1 MKILI
6 ISQFFWPEN
15 FRINDLAEELS
26 QRGHKITVL
35 TGLPNYP
42 SGKWFKGYSL
52 KSIGSE
58 ERNRIKIIRVP
69 VIPRFSSKKWQLA
82 INYLSF
88 AASASSLGFFYCR
101 EKYDVIF
108 TYAPSPLTA
117 AIPAVLLKLFKGIP
131 MVIWVQDLWP
141 EVFEALKVIK
151 SKLFFSSV
159 ESMMKWIYKH
169 SNMILVQ
176 SKSFIDPVI
185 KRGAQKERVLYF
197 PNWAEELYKPIKLDS
212 SSEEVKE
219 LKAIAKDN
227 FVAMFAGNLGA
238 AQSLETIV
246 EAAENLRSEPLTW
259 IILGDGRRRNWLER
273 EIRKRNLQGII
284 HLLGHKPVENMPCY
298 FSSAD
303 VLLVTLQSH
312 PVMSS
317 WIPGKVQSYLAS
329 AKPIIGALDGA
340 GASVI
345 DESGAGFSVKAGDS
359 SALSKKVLQLSKMSE
374 HARSEMGKSA
384 LNYYNEEFNRK
395 KLVSNLEKYFLDLTK
410 KDNKELSS

>member
-26 QRGHKITVL
+26 QRGHEITVL
-35 TGLPNYP
+35 TGIPNYP
-42 SGKWFKGYSL
+42 SGRWFKGYSL
-52 KSIGSE
+52 KSTGSE
-58 ERNRIKIIRVP
+58 QRNRIKIVRVP

-88 AASASSLGFFYCR
+88 AASASFLGFFYCR
-101 EKYDVIF
+101 EKYNVIF
-108 TYAPSPLTA
+108 TYAPSPLTV
-117 AIPAVLLKLFKGIP
+117 AIPAVLLKLFKGLP

-141 EVFEALKVIK
+141 EVFKALNVIK

-176 SKSFIDPVI
+176 SKGFIDPVI
-185 KRGAQKERVLYF
+185 KIGAQKERVLYF

-219 LKAIAKDN
+219 LKAITKDN

-246 EAAENLRSEPLTW
+246 DAAENLKSEPLTW
-259 IILGDGRRRNWLER
+259 IIIGDGRKRNWLER
-273 EIRKRNLQGII
+273 EIRKRKLQGTI
-284 HLLGHKPVENMPCY
+284 HLLGHKPVQNMPYY

-374 HARSEMGKSA
+374 HARLEMGKSA

-395 KLVSNLEKYFLDLTK
+395 KLVSSLEKYFFNLTK
-410 KDNKELSS
+410 KGNKELSS

>member
-1 MKILI
+1 
-6 ISQFFWPEN
+6 
-15 FRINDLAEELS
+15 
-26 QRGHKITVL
+26 
-35 TGLPNYP
+35 
-42 SGKWFKGYSL
+42 
-52 KSIGSE
+52 
-58 ERNRIKIIRVP
+58 
-69 VIPRFSSKKWQLA
+69 
-82 INYLSF
+82 
-88 AASASSLGFFYCR
+88 
-101 EKYDVIF
+101 
-108 TYAPSPLTA
+108 
-117 AIPAVLLKLFKGIP
+117 

-176 SKSFIDPVI
+176 SKGFIDPVVKI
-185 KRGAQKERVLYF
+185 GAQKERVLYF

-219 LKAIAKDN
+219 LKAITKDN

-246 EAAENLRSEPLTW
+246 DAAENLKSEPLTW
-259 IILGDGRRRNWLER
+259 IIIGDGRKRNWLER
-273 EIRKRNLQGII
+273 EIRKRKLQGTI
-284 HLLGHKPVENMPCY
+284 HLLGHKPVQNMPYY

-374 HARSEMGKSA
+374 HARVEMGKSA

-395 KLVSNLEKYFLDLTK
+395 KLVSSLEKYFFNLTK
-410 KDNKELSS
+410 KGNKELSS